1 MSKPRSNSKPPRIIT
16 SANNARNGHRTTDA
30 VDRIL
35 RELESEETP
44 SAHASNPGIVP
55 VTIRLSDV
63 VAETVSWLWPQRFPL
78 GKLSIIAGDPGLGK
92 SFLTCEIA
100 ARVTRGAPWPDAA
113 TNVAPS
119 GVIMLNC
126 EDGLADTIR
135 PRLDSH
141 QADTTRVVALQ
152 AVRSASITERQRPFD
167 LSRDLDALEKAIIDM
182 PDCRVVVIDPLSA
195 YLGEIDSHRNDEVRA
210 ILAPLCTLAVK
221 YGIAVIGVTHL
232 NKGSG
237 AAIYRTMGSLAFVAA
252 ARSAWCV
259 AGDKSN
265 PSRRLLLPVKNNLGN
280 DSTGLAFSIVDGR
293 IEWEDGPIVTSVDE
307 ALALPH
313 RRSTASSDDATEW
326 LRSYLSDGKP
336 RPAKGVIEA
345 ANAHGIKEKPLRR
358 AAKSLF
364 VEISK
369 KGMKGGWVWTLQ
381 TDDVPEDA
389 EDTPLF

>member
-1 MSKPRSNSKPPRIIT
+1 MSKRRDNSKVPRIIT
-16 SANNARNGHRTTDA
+16 SANNASNGHRTTDA
-30 VDRIL
+30 LDQML
-35 RELESEETP
+35 RELGSEGAQSACTP
-44 SAHASNPGIVP
+44 NRGIIP

-92 SFLTCEIA
+92 SFLTCDIA
-100 ARVTRGAPWPDAA
+100 ARVSRGAPWPDGAA
-113 TNVAPS
+113 NIAPS

-141 QADTTRVVALQ
+141 QADTTKVIALQ
-152 AVRSASITERQRPFD
+152 AVRNNSSTERQRPFD

-182 PDCRVVVIDPLSA
+182 PDCRAVFIDPISA

-221 YGIAVIGVTHL
+221 YGVAVIGVTHL
-232 NKGSG
+232 NKGTG

-293 IEWEDGPIVTSVDE
+293 IEWEHGPVVTSVDE
-307 ALALPH
+307 ALAVPH
-313 RRSTASSDDATEW
+313 HRSAPSSDDATEW
-326 LRSYLSDGKP
+326 LRSYLQDGKP
-336 RPAKGVIEA
+336 HPARDVFDA
-345 ANAHGIKEKPLRR
+345 ANAHGIKDKAVRKASKTLLVDIKK
-358 AAKSLF
+358 KS
-364 VEISK
+364 
-369 KGMKGGWVWTLQ
+369 MKEGWVWTLLINE
-381 TDDVPEDA
+381 VPEDA
-389 EDTPLF
+389 EDTPQH